1 MENGHWVRWFTHKTW
16 WIFPVRYVNVYQRV
30 TQNIA
35 QSFNVKSDGPSPLQ
49 VTERQETPGRG
60 QSRPCRWENCWLG
73 PWWTDGSDHMFTHGL
88 GDVYGRCFF
97 GHPMAHSPKCGAT
110 GAAMK
115 ACATSCDQE
124 LWMSHGKI
132 GGTLKCYNVG
142 PPSYKLVYKPH

>member
-1 MENGHWVRWFTHKTW
+1 MAMENGHWVRWFTHKTW

-97 GHPMAHSPKCGAT
+97 WASNGTFTEMRSDRCGDESVRHILWSGAVDVPWENRWYPKMLQCGAP
-110 GAAMK
+110 
-115 ACATSCDQE
+115 Q
-124 LWMSHGKI
+124 L
-132 GGTLKCYNVG
+132 
-142 PPSYKLVYKPH
+142 

>member
-1 MENGHWVRWFTHKTW
+1 MDLITCLPMAWV
-16 WIFPVRYVNVYQRV
+16 
-30 TQNIA
+30 
-35 QSFNVKSDGPSPLQ
+35 
-49 VTERQETPGRG
+49 
-60 QSRPCRWENCWLG
+60 
-73 PWWTDGSDHMFTHGL
+73 MFMVG
-88 GDVYGRCFF
+88 VFF